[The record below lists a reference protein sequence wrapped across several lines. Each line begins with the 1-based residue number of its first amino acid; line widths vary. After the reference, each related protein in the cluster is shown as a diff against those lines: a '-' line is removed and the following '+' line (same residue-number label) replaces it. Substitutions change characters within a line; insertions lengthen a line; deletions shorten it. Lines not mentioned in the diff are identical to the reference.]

1 MVQPSGYKITD
12 FAKNVDLYNYMSVD
26 MLINSIN
33 LLSITTAP
41 EGVYG
46 GKYYDSTTKKI
57 YTALDVTPGLLE
69 WVKPQNPSIGVTY
82 NFNGVSYLWDGID
95 LRKIS
100 INSGISDNFE
110 EATY

>member
-1 MVQPSGYKITD
+1 
-12 FAKNVDLYNYMSVD
+12 MSVD

-41 EGVYG
+41 EFEYGAPYPEGVYG
-46 GKYYDSTTKKI
+46 WKYYDSTTKKI
-57 YTALDVTPGLLE
+57 YTALDVMPGLLE
-69 WVKPQNPSIGVTY
+69 WVEPQNPSIGVTY
-82 NFNGVSYLWDGID
+82 NFNGISYLWDGID